1 LEDALVFG
9 LSVERSLELVVEEE
23 EGVWGAQLE
32 VKLGSEWTIVLQ
44 MAQ

>member
-9 LSVERSLELVVEEE
+9 LSVVRSLELVVEE

-32 VKLGSEWTIVLQ
+32 VKLGSEWTVVLQ
-44 MAQ
+44 MVQ